1 MRVIVFDTHDFEKS
15 ALSAAN
21 KAFGHELIFLE
32 TRLTKETAKLAV
44 GFPCAC
50 IFTNDQLD
58 ETCLKILNEGGTK
71 LIALRSAGFN
81 NVDIQAAERL
91 NISVVR
97 VPEYSPY
104 SVAEHAV
111 GLMLALNR
119 KLYRSYNRVREL
131 NFSLDGLVGFDMHGK
146 TVGIVGTGRIGS
158 VLARIM
164 NGFGCKILAYD
175 LAHDEQLI
183 QTYGVSYVPLS
194 TLFKES
200 DIISLHVPLTQ
211 ASRHIVNGEALEL
224 MKKGVM
230 LINTGRGGL
239 IDTKALIAALK
250 TGHIG
255 FAGLDVY
262 EEEGG
267 VFFEDHS
274 QDMLLDDVLAR
285 LLTFPNVF
293 ITSHQGFLTQEALG
307 NIAKTTLT
315 NIHDF
320 EAGRKL
326 VNSVLV
332 RQF

>member
-1 MRVIVFDTHDFEKS
+1 MRVIVFDTHTFEKS
-15 ALSAAN
+15 ALIAAN
-21 KAFGHELIFLE
+21 EISKHELIFLE
-32 TRLTKETAKLAV
+32 IRLTKETASLAA
-44 GFPCAC
+44 GFKCAC
-50 IFTNDQLD
+50 VFTNDQLD
-58 ETCLKILNEGGTK
+58 EACLTILKQGGTE
-71 LIALRSAGFN
+71 LIALRAAGFN
-81 NVDIQAAERL
+81 NVDVQAATRL
-91 NISVVR
+91 GMSVVR

-119 KLYRSYNRVREL
+119 KLYRSYNRIREL
-131 NFSLDGLVGFDMHGK
+131 NFSLEGLVGFDMHGK

-158 VLARIM
+158 VLAKIM
-164 NGFGCKILAYD
+164 NGFGCRILAYD
-175 LAHDEQLI
+175 LAQDEQLV

-200 DIISLHVPLTQ
+200 DIISLHVPLTKT
-211 ASRHIVNGEALEL
+211 SRHIINAQALEL

-239 IDTKALIAALK
+239 IDTKALISALK

-293 ITSHQGFLTQEALG
+293 ITSHQGFLTQEALE
-307 NIAKTTLT
+307 NIAKTTIT
-315 NIHDF
+315 SIHDF
-320 EAGRKL
+320 EVGREL

-332 RQF
+332 PQF